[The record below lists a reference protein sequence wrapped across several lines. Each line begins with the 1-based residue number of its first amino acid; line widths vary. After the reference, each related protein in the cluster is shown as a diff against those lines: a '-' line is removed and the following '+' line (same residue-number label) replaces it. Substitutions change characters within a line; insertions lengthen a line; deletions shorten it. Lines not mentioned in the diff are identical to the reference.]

1 MCNCTLMVPT
11 AGIQRINTVRLPY
24 KQRTIAVQ
32 ILSNGH
38 KSHLQAFGLAAMAT
52 SCIGTLKVVDKFNHK
67 GRIIGGS
74 HGVVN
79 AAHIETPGYGHTILA
94 RMAEETKG
102 NILKVEAKTSKV
114 FVRIATQ

>member
-1 MCNCTLMVPT
+1 MQALGTAAMT
-11 AGIQRINTVRLPY
+11 AG
-24 KQRTIAVQ
+24 
-32 ILSNGH
+32 
-38 KSHLQAFGLAAMAT
+38 
-52 SCIGTLKVVDKFNHK
+52 CIGTLQVVDKLNHK

-94 RMAEETKG
+94 RTAEKTKG

>member
-11 AGIQRINTVRLPY
+11 AEIHRINTVRLPY

-38 KSHLQAFGLAAMAT
+38 KCHLQALGTAAMTAG
-52 SCIGTLKVVDKFNHK
+52 CIGTLQVVDKFNHK

-74 HGVVN
+74 HGVVDATYIE
-79 AAHIETPGYGHTILA
+79 AAGNGHTILA
-94 RMAEETKG
+94 RTAEKTKG
-102 NILKVEAKTSKV
+102 DILKVEAKTGKV